1 MKIPLIHPPQKIKVM
16 DSASLMI
23 HSDIMLSRA
32 KAYSIVEN
40 ELTIASTNVNK
51 ARLELRKAK
60 LAEAKIQI
68 KVESLR
74 IEEMALKDAFFK
86 QVRSTHPNIRQLS
99 ERYGKG
105 VTLLFDSDSHTV
117 WILALFSND
126 APPILS
132 EDYEIEAEAEA
143 EEYEGPDKET
153 GRG

>member
-40 ELTIASTNVNK
+40 ELTQASINVD
-51 ARLELRKAK
+51 KAK
-60 LAEAKIQI
+60 LDLRRAELAEAKIQI
-68 KVESLR
+68 KLDALR
-74 IEEMALKDAFFK
+74 IEEMSLKDSFFM

-105 VTLLFDSDSHTV
+105 VTFLFDSDSHTV
-117 WILALFSND
+117 WIIALFSND

-132 EDYEIEAEAEA
+132 EDYEIEAE
-143 EEYEGPDKET
+143 EYEEPNRETET
-153 GRG
+153 GGG